1 MSLFGQTRGRRASH
15 NHSYIPYGRPWT
27 LVRPLGHLLLR
38 WVRSLPTDKPL
49 QLSLPD
55 ESFNFLDQVVVVNC
69 VVTVIMVETAVLVFR
84 PLIRISLQLA
94 KKGQGSFIYDLHQD
108 LVNRGSQ

>member
-1 MSLFGQTRGRRASH
+1 M
-15 NHSYIPYGRPWT
+15 
-27 LVRPLGHLLLR
+27 LVVPSWNLLLR

-55 ESFNFLDQVVVVNC
+55 ESFNFLVQVVVVNC
-69 VVTVIMVETAVLVFR
+69 VATVIMVETAVLVFR
-84 PLIRISLQLA
+84 PFIRISLQLA
-94 KKGQGSFIYDLHQD
+94 NKGQGSFVYDLHQD